1 MSSITTSTVFENT
14 LKLESL
20 LQLQMKSVPL
30 ERDLEFS
37 VFGLIVLPG
46 GNLWAKTLT
55 LGLGT
60 MMCFSLCDISVW
72 ELNAQYR
79 AAAAAGL
86 LDLPL
91 LEGIPCPRGNCSPNI
106 FSHATLSAEPQSRQ
120 QGLSR
125 RRQSPHA
132 SCPHLGLSLNSG

>member
-55 LGLGT
+55 LG
-60 MMCFSLCDISVW
+60 DYEKI
-72 ELNAQYR
+72 
-79 AAAAAGL
+79 
-86 LDLPL
+86 
-91 LEGIPCPRGNCSPNI
+91 
-106 FSHATLSAEPQSRQ
+106 
-120 QGLSR
+120 
-125 RRQSPHA
+125 
-132 SCPHLGLSLNSG
+132 

>member
-60 MMCFSLCDISVW
+60 MMCFSLCDISVC
-72 ELNAQYR
+72 AQYR

-91 LEGIPCPRGNCSPNI
+91 LAGIPWPRGNCSPNI
-106 FSHATLSAEPQSRQ
+106 FSHAMLSAEPQSRQ

-125 RRQSPHA
+125 RR
-132 SCPHLGLSLNSG
+132 